1 MDKKDSIVTEPD
13 AANDNNQ
20 KSKNNENETNGT
32 NNDDN
37 AITGVTGNE
46 IKFEGKKE
54 KKDGGNKMEDNPNG
68 KKENDERQ
76 SSTTLANIPEVG
88 KTHASGSIILNEETE
103 QLDGNSNMRE
113 ELIRKIEELENQK
126 KALKQRQLIKEI
138 EKLQTEVQTNYE
150 DETKCPDKSF
160 KASDE
165 PVIPNSEYISK
176 NVRLGL
182 WCLTPLSKNI
192 SVILWRSVLLVEY
205 TAKSTYLSQV
215 TDKLYY
221 IMLYRVHLALNGV
234 RTHKFSGDRH

>member
-20 KSKNNENETNGT
+20 RSKNNENETNGT

-54 KKDGGNKMEDNPNG
+54 KKDGGNKMGDNPNG

-76 SSTTLANIPEVG
+76 SSTTLANIPDVG
-88 KTHASGSIILNEETE
+88 KTHASGNIILNEGTE

-126 KALKQRQLIKEI
+126 KALKQRQRIKEI
-138 EKLQTEVQTNYE
+138 ETLQTEVQTNYE
-150 DETKCPDKSF
+150 DETKGPDTSF
-160 KASDE
+160 KPSDE

-176 NVRLGL
+176 NGGLGL
-182 WCLTPLSKNI
+182 WCLTPLSKI
-192 SVILWRSVLLVEY
+192 FQLYCGGQFYWW
-205 TAKSTYLSQV
+205 ST
-215 TDKLYY
+215 
-221 IMLYRVHLALNGV
+221 R
-234 RTHKFSGDRH
+234 